1 MPDEPVAT
9 RLLTVADLAARWTCG
24 EALAWS
30 KARENIPAVWLGRGK
45 YRPGKAGPKV
55 VRFRLAAV
63 EAFEQGQ
70 ELDLAPGRPP
80 KPAQHR
86 PIPGLWDGISRL
98 RKVTTKPAARPTRSK
113 PTRRP

>member
-30 KARENIPAVWLGRGK
+30 MARDNIPGVWLGRGE
-45 YRPGKAGPKV
+45 YRPGKAGPKK

-63 EAFEQGQ
+63 EAFEQRR

-80 KPAQHR
+80 RPAQHR
-86 PIPGLWDGISRL
+86 PIPRLWDGVCRL
-98 RKVTTKPAARPTRSK
+98 GKVITKPAARPTRSK
-113 PTRRP
+113 PPR